1 MSDVQT
7 EPIVDDNTP
16 APTEPSPSD
25 APKDKPVDTSW
36 VPRRISE
43 ITAARRAAEARA
55 AELEA
60 ENQRL
65 RAAAQATA
73 STDGTTAAA
82 PANQQSVEQLAKAY
96 AERMVNEQRAQETL
110 NQGIARINEAGAKE
124 YGDDFEKS
132 VQNLQM
138 AGVGGPDFLRVL
150 TNIPKAEAVVTWL
163 GKPENLNDAMR
174 FASMDPIQMG
184 IELTKLSTK
193 ASKDLGK
200 QISKAPPPTTTIDGR
215 STGDDAVEPDPKD
228 TKKWMEWRNKNRKT
242 RR

>member
-1 MSDVQT
+1 MSDVQATQEQQT
-7 EPIVDDNTP
+7 EQQ
-16 APTEPSPSD
+16 TEVVEQQSEQKQD
-25 APKDKPVDTSW
+25 QKPDTSW

-65 RAAAQATA
+65 RAAQAAT

-124 YGDDFEKS
+124 YGDEFEKS

-150 TNIPKAEAVVTWL
+150 TNIPKPEAVVTWL

-193 ASKDLGK
+193 ASKDLSK